1 MPLHTSDGVQLAA
14 DLAAADDPRAVAV
27 LAHPHPQYGGNRHHP
42 LVDALFRTLPGH
54 GVTTVRFD
62 FRGGGDSG
70 GAHGG
75 GIDERLDVTAALDA
89 LAGLDEAAPWWLVGY
104 SFGAVVCLDVVDPRV
119 HGWIGVA
126 PPLTMLDRV
135 PLAAADQRLKQL
147 LVPEHDRF
155 CPPAAVAAATATWT
169 ACSTEVV
176 PMADHFL
183 HGAVQHIVE
192 RVAHLLTESP

>member
-1 MPLHTSDGVQLAA
+1 
-14 DLAAADDPRAVAV
+14 
-27 LAHPHPQYGGNRHHP
+27 
-42 LVDALFRTLPGH
+42 
-54 GVTTVRFD
+54 
-62 FRGGGDSG
+62 
-70 GAHGG
+70 
-75 GIDERLDVTAALDA
+75 
-89 LAGLDEAAPWWLVGY
+89 
-104 SFGAVVCLDVVDPRV
+104 
-119 HGWIGVA
+119 
-126 PPLTMLDRV
+126 V